1 MPNLNELLR
10 LSELQDFGSQA
21 EADAWFAEQEAAGR
35 READRNRQR
44 RFRERRTAYADQGRR
59 FVELVGRA
67 PADEIELR
75 VAEVAEQESITFSEA
90 LDRVLRD
97 DPTAYRE
104 PDSDDDTH
112 ETTLR
117 EGNAAIDDAWLERA
131 ESLREDDEPL
141 EDALRRAFHEW
152 LEEEP
157 EAVPILTVQKAA
169 SERLE
174 AAEPTKDERT
184 AEVEDEL
191 LALAEKRRQSGQSLR
206 DAIDAVVASPE
217 GTALMQR
224 VKKARGSA

>member
-35 READRNRQR
+35 READRERQR
-44 RFRERRTAYADQGRR
+44 RFRERRTAFADQGRR

-67 PADEIELR
+67 PADEIEQR
-75 VAEVAEQESITFSEA
+75 VAEVAERDSITFSEA

-97 DPTAYRE
+97 DPSAYRE
-104 PDSDDDTH
+104 PDSNDDTH
-112 ETTLR
+112 EATLR
-117 EGNAAIDDAWLERA
+117 EGNAAVDDAWLERA
-131 ESLREDDEPL
+131 ESLREDGEPL

-152 LEEEP
+152 DEDDP
-157 EAVPILTVQKAA
+157 GAATIVAAQKVTG
-169 SERLE
+169 ERLK
-174 AAEPTKDERT
+174 AAEPTKAERT

-206 DAIDAVVASPE
+206 HAIDAVVASPE
-217 GTALMQR
+217 GAALMKR

>member
-1 MPNLNELLR
+1 M
-10 LSELQDFGSQA
+10 
-21 EADAWFAEQEAAGR
+21 
-35 READRNRQR
+35 
-44 RFRERRTAYADQGRR
+44 
-59 FVELVGRA
+59 
-67 PADEIELR
+67 
-75 VAEVAEQESITFSEA
+75 AEVAERDSVTFSEA

-104 PDSDDDTH
+104 PDSDDDMH

-131 ESLREDDEPL
+131 EALREDGEPL
-141 EDALRRAFHEW
+141 DDALRRAYREW
-152 LEEEP
+152 DEGEP
-157 EAVPILTVQKAA
+157 GAAPIAAVQKATSA
-169 SERLE
+169 RLE
-174 AAEPTKDERT
+174 AAEPTKAERT

-217 GTALMQR
+217 GVALMQR